1 MRLKNTKAISF
12 LLILALSLQLTGCLG
27 ITNEIP
33 STPNDTLIAL
43 MASIRN
49 FKTNEFLGILMI
61 DKGSSIYREY
71 DEILDLNSY
80 TADAAKCYKAVASN
94 IDVKYDVSS
103 AESKADIVK
112 VKVAFLIPAWKKIFK
127 DDTISGPDGICAK
140 LDKAIKTK
148 TEMTLRLIKTKDGY
162 KIKNHEDVMEIFDF
176 VGREIA
182 GLSGE
187 PDPTKETEPSE
198 TTPAETKPTPT
209 PTPAPAETTPPE
221 TDPSETEPSGSE
233 GTTETKEV
241 SASGEYKKVLTNNKD
256 DIEWFEKTFNSSSC
270 GISDFNGDG
279 IPELFFF
286 SKSTYSDNYVN
297 FSVFTYNPKTQK
309 TTRIVLETLTQAG
322 SEISEFFVAKTKDG
336 KLISYRGYLADGSAI
351 INYNVYQGKDKSA
364 LLFTGNLF
372 CSITPTFKDNEGKD
386 FNANVFTATGID
398 KYKENTS
405 ISQDEYNRIEKDL
418 LGSTDVLISSSFLRS
433 EVSSANKLMSEHKNS
448 GISYADMLKK
458 LSE

>member
-1 MRLKNTKAISF
+1 MRLKNTKVISF
-12 LLILALSLQLTGCLG
+12 LLVLMLSLNLTGCLG
-27 ITNEIP
+27 ITNGIP
-33 STPNDTLIAL
+33 STPNDTLITL
-43 MASIRN
+43 MASVRN
-49 FKTNEFLGILMI
+49 FKMDEFLGILLI

-71 DEILDLNSY
+71 DEILDLNAY

-94 IDVKYDVSS
+94 IEVKYDESS
-103 AESKADIVK
+103 VESKDDIVK
-112 VKVAFLIPAWKKIFK
+112 VKVTFLIPEWKELFE
-127 DDTISGPDGICAK
+127 DDTFSGPDGICAK
-140 LDKAIKTK
+140 LDKADKTK

-162 KIKNHEDVMEIFDF
+162 KIKNHEDLMEIFDF
-176 VGREIA
+176 VGYEIA

-209 PTPAPAETTPPE
+209 PAETK
-221 TDPSETEPSGSE
+221 PSETEPSETKPSESE
-233 GTTETKEV
+233 GTAKPDGD
-241 SASGEYKKVLTNNKD
+241 SAFSAYKKLLANNKD

-270 GISDFNGDG
+270 GMSDFNGDG

-286 SKSTYSDNYVN
+286 SRSTYSENYVN
-297 FSVFTYNPKTQK
+297 FSVFTYNSKTQK

-336 KLISYRGYLADGSAI
+336 KLISYRGYVAEGSAI
-351 INYNVYQGKDKSA
+351 INYNVYEGKDKSA

-372 CSITPTFKDNEGKD
+372 CSIAPTFKDNEGKD

-405 ISQDEYNRIEKDL
+405 ISQEEYNRIEKDL
-418 LGSTDVLISSSFLRS
+418 LGSTDILISSSFLKS
-433 EVSSANKLMSEHKNS
+433 EVSSANKLMSNYKNS
-448 GISYADMLKK
+448 GVSYADMLKK